1 MGSNDTIL
9 GFRLSELKERTQREI
24 WIQREASIWRETDT
38 SERLATT
45 RVTKY
50 STNPMF
56 SSWPIKHKI
65 SSSSLTQVHRFKYSL
80 LTALYKLR
88 STENPILWTCWLSLG
103 INSGLQTL
111 KSLVKFSPV
120 PISLQNC
127 RQRRACLLRAVF
139 NVQNCHHRYFR
150 TCSDWTGKHLMSLSH
165 LKLCGR

>member
-1 MGSNDTIL
+1 MVDVC
-9 GFRLSELKERTQREI
+9 
-24 WIQREASIWRETDT
+24 DT
-38 SERLATT
+38 SLFVCSFPPIYHHKLIRTKTLL
-45 RVTKY
+45 VNLWFSNWKY
-50 STNPMF
+50 STNLMF

-65 SSSSLTQVHRFKYSL
+65 SSSSLTQVHRFKYSP

-88 STENPILWTCWLSLG
+88 STENPILWACWLSLG